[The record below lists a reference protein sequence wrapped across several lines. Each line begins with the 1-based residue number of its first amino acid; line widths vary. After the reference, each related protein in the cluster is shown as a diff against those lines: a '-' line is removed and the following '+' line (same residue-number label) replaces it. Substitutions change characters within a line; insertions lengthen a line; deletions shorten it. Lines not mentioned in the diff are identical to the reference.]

1 MKHSLFCRFTNVFAL
16 LIFLLLG
23 FLHGQAAQ
31 SQTSTQPTIK
41 GHHLG
46 ESIEQFL
53 ASSPVLRAHMLYC
66 QQHPDQQRGSD
77 DESPFA
83 ALMNQAGM
91 INSSCAE
98 VLKLNNPSA
107 TVFIRQGQMEDLF
120 TGISQLLGEKENDK
134 TKAETRVLDYSG
146 SVRFENGR
154 VDLLELRLPT
164 NWENSE
170 RDLYAKFGKPTRR
183 TSQTVQNGYGA
194 RNELANAFWEHSD
207 FVVHAYETISANQDR
222 GVTVEMVD
230 RVFWNRLQQQE
241 NSKPNS
247 ID

>member
-1 MKHSLFCRFTNVFAL
+1 VGGLRVSYPVQPA
-16 LIFLLLG
+16 
-23 FLHGQAAQ
+23 
-31 SQTSTQPTIK
+31 SQTGTIPSIK

-46 ESIEQFL
+46 ESIEQFR

-66 QQHPDQQRGSD
+66 RQHPDKQSGL
-77 DESPFA
+77 DEDIPLA
-83 ALMNQAGM
+83 ALMKESGM
-91 INSSCAE
+91 INSSCTE
-98 VLKLNNPSA
+98 VLKLYNPSA
-107 TVFIRQGQMEDLF
+107 TVLIRQGQMEELLA
-120 TGISQLLGEKENDK
+120 GMSQLFGEKEDDK
-134 TKAETRVLDYSG
+134 TKAEANILDFSG

-170 RDLYAKFGKPTRR
+170 RDLYAKFGKPTRL

-194 RNELANAFWEHSD
+194 RNELANVFWEHPD

-222 GVTVEMVD
+222 GVTVEMVSRSLWD
-230 RVFWNRLQQQE
+230 RLQQQE
-241 NSKPNS
+241 NSRPNS